1 MTCSSVQRKEG
12 ETMTVT
18 IHVDMDVRCPWCG
31 AKGARIVDGE
41 AQPCLACV
49 LRKIEGKP
57 IRRRKP

>member
-1 MTCSSVQRKEG
+1 
-12 ETMTVT
+12 MTVT